1 MCCLETLVVILGAI
15 AVSLVSLIASLVLVP
30 RLVLF
35 AVIVIL
41 VVRALSRRS

>member
-15 AVSLVSLIASLVLVP
+15 AVSLVSLISSLVLVP

>member
-15 AVSLVSLIASLVLVP
+15 AVSLVSLISSLVPVP

>member
-1 MCCLETLVVILGAI
+1 MCCLETLVITIGIV
-15 AVSLVSLIASLVLVP
+15 AVTIVSWAASLVVIP

-41 VVRALSRRS
+41 AVRILARKR